1 MSQLITFTFT
11 AQHNS
16 IPIFSSISIN
26 DTELKNND
34 KKYLGWKNVCTKTLN
49 SIAMEP
55 EVSSR
60 PISAMGR
67 AIARLK
73 SKKQLKIK
81 SDRKI
86 RVQGI

>member
-1 MSQLITFTFT
+1 
-11 AQHNS
+11 
-16 IPIFSSISIN
+16 
-26 DTELKNND
+26 
-34 KKYLGWKNVCTKTLN
+34 
-49 SIAMEP
+49 MEP

-86 RVQGI
+86 RVQGIWWQCEQSALLSHEYIGPKINGPMCS

>member
-1 MSQLITFTFT
+1 M
-11 AQHNS
+11 
-16 IPIFSSISIN
+16 
-26 DTELKNND
+26 
-34 KKYLGWKNVCTKTLN
+34 KYLGWKNVCTKTLN